1 MRIMFSLETTQ
12 IFYQLFLAFLLGALL
27 GFEREWR
34 RKAAGL
40 RTYSLVALGACL
52 FTIISL
58 YGFRGVGAAG
68 LDPSR
73 IASQVVV
80 GIGFI
85 GAGVIFS
92 KGDVVRGLTTAAG
105 LWLSAAIG
113 VAVGV
118 ELYAPAY
125 FATGLGIFILAILR
139 WSENLLHGGKDQG
152 GNSNEED

>member
-1 MRIMFSLETTQ
+1 MSAFNPLTLS
-12 IFYQLFLAFLLGALL
+12 IFFQLFLAFLLGAFL

-52 FTIISL
+52 FTVISL
-58 YGFRGVGAAG
+58 YGFHGAG
-68 LDPSR
+68 GTSLDPSR

-92 KGDVVRGLTTAAG
+92 KGDAVRGLTTAAG

-118 ELYAPAY
+118 RMFAVAL
-125 FATGLGIFILAILR
+125 FATLLGVFILSALR
-139 WSENLLHGGKDQG
+139 WSETILHGGKDK
-152 GNSNEED
+152 NFHHEEE

>member
-1 MRIMFSLETTQ
+1 MFSFNPLTLN
-12 IFYQLFLAFLLGALL
+12 IFFQLFLAFVLGAFL

-52 FTIISL
+52 FTVISL
-58 YGFRGVGAAG
+58 YGFHGANG
-68 LDPSR
+68 TSLDPSR

-118 ELYAPAY
+118 KMFAVAV
-125 FATGLGIFILAILR
+125 FATALGVFILSVLR
-139 WSENLLHGGKDQG
+139 WSETILHGGKDKNLG
-152 GNSNEED
+152 EES

>member
-1 MRIMFSLETTQ
+1 MFSFTPLTLS
-12 IFYQLFLAFLLGALL
+12 IFFQLFLAFLLGALL

-52 FTIISL
+52 FTVISL
-58 YGFRGVGAAG
+58 YGFHGASG
-68 LDPSR
+68 TSLDPSR

-118 ELYAPAY
+118 KMFAVAL
-125 FATGLGIFILAILR
+125 FATLLGVFILSVLR
-139 WSENLLHGGKDQG
+139 WSETLLHGGKDK
-152 GNSNEED
+152 NMHEDS

>member
-1 MRIMFSLETTQ
+1 MVFDPETTH
-12 IFYQLFLAFLLGALL
+12 IFFQLFLAFFLGALL

-52 FTIISL
+52 FTVISL
-58 YGFRGVGAAG
+58 YGFRGVGAQG

-92 KGDVVRGLTTAAG
+92 KGDGVRGLTAAAG

-113 VAVGV
+113 VAVGTG
-118 ELYAPAY
+118 LYAPAY
-125 FATGLGIFILAILR
+125 FATALGIFILAVLR
-139 WSENLLHGGKDQG
+139 WSETILHKGKKDIDEG
-152 GNSNEED
+152 I

>member
-1 MRIMFSLETTQ
+1 MFSFSPLTLN
-12 IFYQLFLAFLLGALL
+12 IFFQLFLAFLLGAFL

-52 FTIISL
+52 FTVISL
-58 YGFRGVGAAG
+58 YGFHSAAG
-68 LDPSR
+68 TSLDPSR

-118 ELYAPAY
+118 GM
-125 FATGLGIFILAILR
+125 FAVALFSTALGVFILSVLR
-139 WSENLLHGGKDQG
+139 WSETILHGGKDK
-152 GNSNEED
+152 NLSHHDEE

>member
-1 MRIMFSLETTQ
+1 MVFDPETTH
-12 IFYQLFLAFLLGALL
+12 IFFQLFLAFFLGALL

-52 FTIISL
+52 FTVISL
-58 YGFRGVGAAG
+58 YGFRGVGAQG

-92 KGDVVRGLTTAAG
+92 KGDAVRGLTTA
-105 LWLSAAIG
+105 
-113 VAVGV
+113 
-118 ELYAPAY
+118 
-125 FATGLGIFILAILR
+125 
-139 WSENLLHGGKDQG
+139 LLMRPLQRPCRGKCRIIIQHFRP
-152 GNSNEED
+152 S

>member
-1 MRIMFSLETTQ
+1 MFSPETIY
-12 IFYQLFLAFLLGALL
+12 IFFQLFLAFFLGAFL

-52 FTIISL
+52 FTVISI
-58 YGFRGVGAAG
+58 YGFRVAG
-68 LDPSR
+68 SASLDPSR

-92 KGDVVRGLTTAAG
+92 KGDAVRGLTTAAG

-118 ELYAPAY
+118 KMFAVAI
-125 FATGLGIFILAILR
+125 FATLLGVFILSVLR
-139 WSENLLHGGKDQG
+139 WSEYILHGGKDK
-152 GNSNEED
+152 NVYEDN

>member
-1 MRIMFSLETTQ
+1 MFDQQTMQ
-12 IFYQLFLAFLLGALL
+12 IFIQLLVAFALGALL

-52 FTIISL
+52 FTLISL
-58 YGFRGVGAAG
+58 YGFRTAGASG
-68 LDPSR
+68 FDPSR

-85 GAGVIFS
+85 GAGVIFTR
-92 KGDVVRGLTTAAG
+92 DDITRGLTTAAG
-105 LWLSAAIG
+105 LWLSAALG

-118 ELYAPAY
+118 RMYAAAF
-125 FATGLGIFILAILR
+125 FATLLGIFILAVLR
-139 WSENLLHGGKDQG
+139 WSETILHKGIKDLDAG
-152 GNSNEED
+152 A

>member
-1 MRIMFSLETTQ
+1 MFSFNSLTLT
-12 IFYQLFLAFLLGALL
+12 IFSQLFLAFSLGAIL

-52 FTIISL
+52 FTVISL
-58 YGFRGVGAAG
+58 YGFRGAG
-68 LDPSR
+68 GSQSFDPSR

-118 ELYAPAY
+118 KMFAVAV
-125 FATGLGIFILAILR
+125 FATALGVFILSVLR
-139 WSENLLHGGKDQG
+139 WSETILHGGKDK
-152 GNSNEED
+152 NMHEDN